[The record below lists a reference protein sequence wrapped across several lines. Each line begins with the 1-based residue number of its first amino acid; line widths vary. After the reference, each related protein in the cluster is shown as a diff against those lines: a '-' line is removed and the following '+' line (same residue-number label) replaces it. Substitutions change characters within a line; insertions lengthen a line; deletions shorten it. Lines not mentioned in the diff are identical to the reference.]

1 MRKHRILAPD
11 CWGAYRRND
20 IRDPR
25 FLYLPILRQMLNSF
39 SYLVCLFINSKLLFW
54 APGLCCKSSYVSW
67 LYPYPFG
74 AVPQNYLR
82 GYLPGLKSLE
92 NRQVKYN
99 AQLLGYSFLFFFQL
113 TLWKKWSSKE
123 HIWLDMV
130 METIVQ
136 RFDVPYEEGPLLS
149 LRWHTQMNRM
159 VSVLSRD
166 YSL

>member
-1 MRKHRILAPD
+1 MRKHRILAQD

-25 FLYLPILRQMLNSF
+25 FLYLPIHRQMLNSF

-74 AVPQNYLR
+74 AIPQNYLS

-99 AQLLGYSFLFFFQL
+99 AQLLGYSFLFFSADTVKEMIIKGAYL
-113 TLWKKWSSKE
+113 GWYGHGNNSSK
-123 HIWLDMV
+123 IWC
-130 METIVQ
+130 
-136 RFDVPYEEGPLLS
+136 S
-149 LRWHTQMNRM
+149 LWGRSTAFP
-159 VSVLSRD
+159 
-166 YSL
+166 